1 MAAIPSHE
9 AMNAAPTPQHIRE
22 VFGRY
27 AKGLSDG
34 DTGALVALFAPDGTL
49 EDPIG
54 TAPHLGH
61 EAIARF
67 FDQGFAATG
76 GRILFRPEGD
86 VRINGPHA
94 ACAFIA
100 TCDRADPPF
109 EVDTLDIARFDEH
122 GRIASMVAIVGPS
135 NFRPVSAPA

>member
-1 MAAIPSHE
+1 MDAPS
-9 AMNAAPTPQHIRE
+9 PQTIRD
-22 VFGRY
+22 VFARY
-27 AKGLSDG
+27 AQGLSDG
-34 DTGALVALFAPDGTL
+34 DTSVLVSLFAPDAML

-54 TAPHLGH
+54 TAPHRGR

-76 GRILFRPEGD
+76 GRILFRAEGD

-94 ACAFIA
+94 ACAFVAI
-100 TCDRADPPF
+100 CDRADPPF
-109 EVDTLDIARFDEH
+109 EVDTLDIARFDAE

-135 NFRPVSAPA
+135 NFRNGKARA